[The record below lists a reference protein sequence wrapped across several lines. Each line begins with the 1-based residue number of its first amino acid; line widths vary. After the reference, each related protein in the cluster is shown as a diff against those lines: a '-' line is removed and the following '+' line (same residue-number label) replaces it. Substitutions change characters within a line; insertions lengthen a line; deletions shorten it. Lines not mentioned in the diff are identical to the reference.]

1 MGKHYVCLGLCR
13 GVSDTPGYCNHLGC
27 PKEGELLAEC
37 YCEDRRHLDRAP
49 KEEPRAPEH
58 TSDT

>member
-1 MGKHYVCLGLCR
+1 VCLGLCR